1 MATMMNETPTAKP
14 ARMGTASLMQVP
26 QFWGAVAI
34 VAMWLAVLFDG
45 IYGGDFV
52 SSDGTRMPS
61 AIFIAFFAALSTW
74 AVARRAFGRA
84 SAD

>member
-1 MATMMNETPTAKP
+1 MATMMNETSAVKP
-14 ARMGTASLMQVP
+14 PRTGTASLVLVP

-34 VAMWLAVLFDG
+34 VAMWFAVLFDG
-45 IYGGDFV
+45 VYGGDFV
-52 SSDGTRMPS
+52 SADGTRMPS

-74 AVARRAFGRA
+74 AVARRAFGRS

>member
-1 MATMMNETPTAKP
+1 MATMMNETSTAKP
-14 ARMGTASLMQVP
+14 ARTGATSLVLVP

-34 VAMWLAVLFDG
+34 VVMWLAVLFVG
-45 IYGGDFV
+45 VYGGDFV

-74 AVARRAFGRA
+74 AVARRAFGRS